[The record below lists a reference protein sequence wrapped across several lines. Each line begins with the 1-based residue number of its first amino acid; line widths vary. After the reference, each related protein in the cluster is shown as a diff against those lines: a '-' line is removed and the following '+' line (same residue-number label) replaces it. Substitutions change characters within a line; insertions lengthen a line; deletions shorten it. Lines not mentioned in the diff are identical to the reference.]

1 MQVRVLCLLLLSCLF
16 ACQFG
21 GGKLQEWSEAKN
33 GEARLSAFF
42 ADVQR
47 DRKLRSDALDYLV
60 RGGHFSSIMGV
71 LEGMEDLEQKFWVKQ
86 CWYKVSDRLEKQRF
100 SEVERIEAAS
110 LAYYLLEY
118 RQHLDGLA
126 HHGQPHQKLFS
137 EFAVVNLVTWALETL
152 KNDGESPKGSKK
164 LSEVLFAAA
173 VASPK
178 DALPQFDGFLSTMP
192 EETDYI
198 LVTDILAR
206 LKSPEAS
213 QLEAKALLA
222 LAKKNYPKLTK
233 DLGERMFKNRNETLL
248 RFLLDSA
255 LDIRVLPTIRLKG
268 LEAARILKTKATQ
281 GLLALLRVEEPAK
294 DNFMR
299 AEALKRLWLYCGGK
313 EILATALN
321 ALPTE
326 GTYWPTGTAFRDQVR
341 LFCDAAL
348 SESAGDVKDTLV
360 GLTSSSNRYAQ
371 IYAAECILRFYPSEA
386 PDLLQ
391 DLIDEELEVDGWN
404 DDGSTSFTEY
414 LEASFSQ

>member
-1 MQVRVLCLLLLSCLF
+1 MHVRLLCLLLLSCLF

-42 ADVQR
+42 ADVKR
-47 DRKLRSDALDYLV
+47 ERNLRSDALDYLI

-71 LEGMEDLEQKFWVKQ
+71 LKSMENLEQKFWVKQ
-86 CWYKVSDRLEKQRF
+86 CWYKISDRLEKQRF

-137 EFAVVNLVTWALETL
+137 EFAVINLVTWALETL
-152 KNDGESPKGSKK
+152 KNDGQIPKGSKK
-164 LSEVLFAAA
+164 LSDVLFASA

-178 DALPQFDGFLSTMP
+178 DALPQIDGFLSTMP
-192 EETDYI
+192 EEADYL
-198 LVTDILAR
+198 LVTDLLAR
-206 LKSPEAS
+206 LKTPEAN

-222 LAKKNYPKLTK
+222 LAKKNYPKLNK
-233 DLGERMFKNRNETLL
+233 ELGERLFKNRNETLL
-248 RFLLDSA
+248 RFLLDAA
-255 LDIRVLPTIRLKG
+255 LDIRVPPAVRLKG
-268 LEAARILKTKATQ
+268 LEASSILKEKATL
-281 GLLALLRVEEPAK
+281 GLLAMLRVEEPAK

-299 AEALKRLWLYCGGK
+299 AEALKRLWLYCGGEK
-313 EILATALN
+313 ILAQALN
-321 ALPTE
+321 ALPTD

-341 LFCDAAL
+341 GFCDSVL
-348 SESAGDVKDTLV
+348 GESAGDVKDTLI
-360 GLTSSSNRYAQ
+360 GLTSSPNPYAK
-371 IYAAECILRFYPSEA
+371 IYAGECILRLYPAQA

-391 DLIDEELEVDGWN
+391 DLIDEELEVEGWN
-404 DDGSTSFTEY
+404 EDGSTSFTEY
-414 LEASFSQ
+414 LEGSFSQ